1 MKMKRFGSLALGTF
15 LVCLLAAATP
25 ATAQDSGGSAVQER
39 ALGAN
44 VMLTLTTGEVKE
56 GPRRSYKIVTRSG
69 EAASLL
75 VGWRTP
81 IPTVRS
87 GDADSGEPVTSY
99 VYQNVGMTARL
110 RPILLPDGRLRVDGE
125 VEISGSKKS
134 EAAETPDE
142 MPAIGTFQ
150 QKLDVILE
158 KGQPLRVAEVP
169 DPEGGQLYL
178 ELEAHL
184 LD

>member
-1 MKMKRFGSLALGTF
+1 MKMKRFGPLALGTC
-15 LVCLLAAATP
+15 LVCLLASATP
-25 ATAQDSGGSAVQER
+25 VTAQESGDTAVKESG
-39 ALGAN
+39 LGAN
-44 VMLTLTTGEVKE
+44 VLLTLTIGEVKE
-56 GPRRSYKIVTRSG
+56 GPRRDYKIVTRSG

-110 RPILLPDGRLRVDGE
+110 RPTLLPDGRLRLDGE
-125 VEISGSKKS
+125 IEISGSKKS
-134 EAAETPDE
+134 DVVETPDE
-142 MPAIGTFQ
+142 MPVIGTFQ
-150 QKLDVILE
+150 QNLDVIVKRGE
-158 KGQPLRVAEVP
+158 PLRVAEVP

-178 ELEAHL
+178 ELEARL